1 MPSTARVNLFTQHSR
16 AWRNNRYVYPV
27 VSRRSKGLSIGV
39 NLNPDKAC
47 NFDCVYCSV
56 DRTVPSTVRE
66 IDPQVLHVELAHMI
80 ELARSGGIWREPP
93 FDQTPDHLRRINDV
107 AFSGDG
113 EPTSYPHFHDACELA
128 ASLLQQAGL
137 HDAVKI
143 VLITNA
149 TLFHHPHVARALEF
163 LDAHNGEIWAK
174 LDAGTQAYYQLVE
187 RTKIP
192 LRRVL
197 DNLLLAGRA
206 RPIVIQ
212 SLFMKVHGRA
222 PPPVGDR
229 RVRPVPR
236 RAARRGLPNETCPG
250 LHDRARHRR
259 VVRRAA
265 RERGAGRDRREGQIA
280 GTHRG
285 SLLRAFVTDRS
296 PLTLLALRQRA
307 VVGHDRAE
315 VAVGLLLSDPPQ
327 ERPQLRRRAQ

>member
-56 DRTVPSTVRE
+56 DRTVSSTVRE
-66 IDPQVLHVELAHMI
+66 VDPQVLHDELAHMI
-80 ELARSGGIWREPP
+80 ELARSGGVWREPP

-143 VLITNA
+143 LLITNA
-149 TLFHHPHVARALEF
+149 TLFHHPHVARALDF

-212 SLFMKVHGRA
+212 SLFMKLHGQ
-222 PPPVGDR
+222 PPPASEIDAYVQRLGELRDAGCQVKLVQVYTTAR
-229 RVRPVPR
+229 GTAEAYVEPLENAALDAIAEKVRSL
-236 RAARRGLPNETCPG
+236 GL
-250 LHDRARHRR
+250 
-259 VVRRAA
+259 
-265 RERGAGRDRREGQIA
+265 IA
-280 GTHRG
+280 EAYYGP
-285 SLLRAFVTDRS
+285 S
-296 PLTLLALRQRA
+296 
-307 VVGHDRAE
+307 
-315 VAVGLLLSDPPQ
+315 
-327 ERPQLRRRAQ
+327 

>member
-1 MPSTARVNLFTQHSR
+1 VNLFTQHSR

-56 DRTVPSTVRE
+56 DRTVSSTVRE
-66 IDPQVLHVELAHMI
+66 IDPQVLHDELAHMI

-143 VLITNA
+143 LLITNA
-149 TLFHHPHVARALEF
+149 TLFHHPHVARALDF

-212 SLFMKVHGRA
+212 SLFMKLHGQ
-222 PPPVGDR
+222 PPPASEIDAYVQRLGELRDAGC
-229 RVRPVPR
+229 RVKLVQVYTTARGTAEAYVEPLEN
-236 RAARRGLPNETCPG
+236 AALDAIAEKVRSLGL
-250 LHDRARHRR
+250 
-259 VVRRAA
+259 
-265 RERGAGRDRREGQIA
+265 IA
-280 GTHRG
+280 EAYYGP
-285 SLLRAFVTDRS
+285 S
-296 PLTLLALRQRA
+296 
-307 VVGHDRAE
+307 
-315 VAVGLLLSDPPQ
+315 
-327 ERPQLRRRAQ
+327 

>member
-56 DRTVPSTVRE
+56 DRTVSSTVRE
-66 IDPQVLHVELAHMI
+66 VDPQVLHDELAHMI

-143 VLITNA
+143 LLITNA
-149 TLFHHPHVARALEF
+149 TLFHHPHVARALDF

-212 SLFMKVHGRA
+212 SLFMKLHGQ
-222 PPPVGDR
+222 PPPASEIDAYVQRLGELRDAGC
-229 RVRPVPR
+229 RVKLVQVYTTARGTAEAYVEPLEN
-236 RAARRGLPNETCPG
+236 AALDAIAEKVRSLGL
-250 LHDRARHRR
+250 
-259 VVRRAA
+259 
-265 RERGAGRDRREGQIA
+265 IA
-280 GTHRG
+280 EAYYGP
-285 SLLRAFVTDRS
+285 S
-296 PLTLLALRQRA
+296 
-307 VVGHDRAE
+307 
-315 VAVGLLLSDPPQ
+315 
-327 ERPQLRRRAQ
+327 